1 MKKLS
6 YLLLFISSVLQA
18 QNIEFEKANFPDKK
32 DQLKEAK
39 RSIETGDDIMKGG
52 EFFYKQAIPHYLKA
66 NEFNPNNAQLNFK
79 LGVCYLNSPERAAAA
94 KYFDAAYKLNPKVDP
109 IVLYYEGYSHHLN
122 ADWDFAIK
130 EYQEYKETI
139 TQKDPNYE
147 KTIKRITECKNAK
160 QLTEKPVRVFIDNI
174 GNVVNTRFNEY
185 GPVISADEDVMIFTS
200 RREGTTGGRIDEVI
214 NEPMEDIYVS
224 YMFNNNWTKPVNL
237 GEPINSTDHDAVVAI
252 SPDGQRLIVY
262 NGAKNRGDLFIS
274 ELEGEKWSKPEAL
287 PKPINSDAH
296 EPSAS
301 ISFDGNTIFF
311 VSDRES
317 GSLGGHDI
325 YMCTK
330 DVKGKWGKAV
340 NLGPTINT
348 PYNEE
353 AVFVMA
359 DGKTLYFSSEG
370 HNSMGGYDIFKTTF
384 ENGIWTTPENI
395 GWPINTPDNDV
406 FFVLAANG
414 RNAYYASASKDG
426 LGGQDIYKITILG
439 PEKQPLLSTEDNLL
453 ASLTAPVSEVKV
465 EKAVAVKSPQVTLL
479 KGIIT
484 DEQTKL
490 PLEASIELIDNT
502 KNEIIAVFASNK
514 SSGKYLVSLP
524 SGKNYGIAVKKDG
537 YLFHSENFDLPA
549 TADYQEVNKDVALKK
564 IDIGK
569 SIVLRNIFFDFDKSS
584 IRPES
589 ANELDRLIKLLND
602 NYTLRIELG
611 SHTDSKGSD
620 DYNMKLSENR
630 SKSVVDYLITKGI
643 AANRLEAKGYGETKP
658 IATNDTDAGR
668 QENRRT
674 EFKILSK

>member
-1 MKKLS
+1 MKKFLCFF
-6 YLLLFISSVLQA
+6 LLISALTKA
-18 QNIEFEKANFPDKK
+18 QNVEFEKANFPDKK

-39 RSIETGDDIMKGG
+39 KTIDAGDEMMNKG
-52 EFFYKQAIPHYLKA
+52 EYYYSQAIPFYLKA
-66 NEFNPNNAQLNFK
+66 NEFNPNNALLNFK
-79 LGVCYLNSPERAAAA
+79 LGQCYLKSPERAVAAT
-94 KYFDAAYKLNPKVDP
+94 YFDASYKLNPKVDAL
-109 IVLYYEGYSHHLN
+109 VLYYEGYSHHLN

-130 EYQEYKETI
+130 EYEEFI
-139 TQKDPNYE
+139 AGASAKDPFLVE
-147 KTIKRITECKNAK
+147 AKKRLSECKNGK
-160 QLTEKPVRVFIDNI
+160 QLSEKPVRVFIDNI

-200 RREGTTGGRIDEVI
+200 RREGTLGGRVDELI

-224 YMFNNNWTKPVNL
+224 YMFNNNWTRPVNM
-237 GEPINSTDHDAVVAI
+237 GEPINTNDHDAVVAI
-252 SPDGQRLIVY
+252 SPDGQKLITY
-262 NGAKNRGDLFIS
+262 NGAKNRGDLYIS
-274 ELEGEKWSKPEAL
+274 ELQGEKWSKPEQL

-296 EPSAS
+296 EPSAT
-301 ISFDGNTIFF
+301 ISFDGNTIYF

-317 GSLGGHDI
+317 GGLGGHDI

-330 DVKGKWGKAV
+330 DIKGKWGKAV

-353 AVFVMA
+353 AVFMMA

-370 HNSMGGYDIFKTTF
+370 HNTMGGYDIFKTTF
-384 ENGIWTTPENI
+384 ENGVWTTPENM

-484 DEQTKL
+484 DEQTTQ
-490 PLEASIELIDNT
+490 PLDATIELIDNT
-502 KNEIIAVFASNK
+502 KNEVIAVFSSNK
-514 SSGKYLVSLP
+514 STGKYLVSLP

-569 SIVLRNIFFDFDKSS
+569 SIVLRNIFFDFDKAS

-602 NYTLRIELG
+602 NPSLKIELG

-620 DYNMKLSENR
+620 DYNLKLSENR
-630 SKSVVDYLITKGI
+630 SKSVVDYLIGKSI
-643 AANRLEAKGYGETKP
+643 SASRLEAKGYGETKP